1 MFALDNNLNGTK
13 DLSACK
19 ALAASDPRNG
29 FVSQCSMF
37 TDNIFFIDRI
47 LNTINM
53 KLNIKYG
60 IAAIANSFSILAIV
74 IVATFFLC
82 ATPAESADYNKQSL
96 INSDFSHQ
104 DLTDA
109 SFDHTNLRDSDL
121 SFIDASGV
129 RFFGA
134 NLAQTNLEGA
144 NLSYASLES
153 VRLTRANLTNAVLT
167 GAYLTNALFN
177 DANITGADFTG
188 ALLSPTTERQLCEMA
203 SGTNPTTGNNTKD
216 TLFCP

>member
-1 MFALDNNLNGTK
+1 MTYFP
-13 DLSACK
+13 
-19 ALAASDPRNG
+19 PRGLFSN
-29 FVSQCSMF
+29 
-37 TDNIFFIDRI
+37 NIFIDEI

-60 IAAIANSFSILAIV
+60 IAAIARNLSILIIAV
-74 IVATFFLC
+74 IATFFYVM
-82 ATPAESADYNKQSL
+82 PAQSADYNKQSL

-104 DLTDA
+104 NLTDA

-153 VRLTRANLTNAVLT
+153 ARLTRANLTNAVLT
-167 GAYLTNALFN
+167 GAYLTNALLN

-188 ALLSPTTERQLCEMA
+188 ALLSPTAERQLCEMA
-203 SGTNPTTGNNTKD
+203 SGTNPTTGNDTKD

>member
-1 MFALDNNLNGTK
+1 
-13 DLSACK
+13 
-19 ALAASDPRNG
+19 
-29 FVSQCSMF
+29 
-37 TDNIFFIDRI
+37 
-47 LNTINM
+47 M
-53 KLNIKYG
+53 KLNIKHG
-60 IAAIANSFSILAIV
+60 LTAISLTDRAGDQIVAKRRLAMRKHRVLRYARTLSILTIAV
-74 IVATFFLC
+74 IATFLYVM
-82 ATPAESADYNKQSL
+82 PAWSADYNKQSL

-203 SGTNPTTGNNTKD
+203 SGTNPTTGNDTKD